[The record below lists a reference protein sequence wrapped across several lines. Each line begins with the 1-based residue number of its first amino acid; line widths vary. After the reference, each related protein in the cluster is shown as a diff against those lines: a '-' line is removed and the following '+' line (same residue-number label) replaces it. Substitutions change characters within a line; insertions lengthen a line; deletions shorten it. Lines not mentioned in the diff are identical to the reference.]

1 MTRKDRMM
9 FDLREESAIFTILCY
24 MIRNNQSMTDTELK
38 IYHRF
43 INNGWVDMVNKDR
56 DLMKELT
63 NV

>member
-1 MTRKDRMM
+1 MTRKDCMM

-43 INNGWVDMVNKDR
+43 ISNGWVDMVNKDR
-56 DLMKELT
+56 ILMKELT
-63 NV
+63 DV

>member
-43 INNGWVDMVNKDR
+43 INNGWIDMVNKDR